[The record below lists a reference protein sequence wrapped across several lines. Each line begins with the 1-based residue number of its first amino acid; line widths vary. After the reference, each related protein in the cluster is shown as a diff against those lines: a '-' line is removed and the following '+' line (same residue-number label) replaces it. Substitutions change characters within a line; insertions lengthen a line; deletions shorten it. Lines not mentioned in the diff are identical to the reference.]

1 MNVLT
6 LRTELETLLVDLL
19 GVYTLGNGSRTP
31 AVSVRAQGETLPAKT
46 SVSGLELVILR
57 DPELQRVNAYRNQE
71 AFRLWTLYLVD
82 WAGTGIGEAA
92 AGRIVYAYPGTD
104 ETSLNVPE
112 GLGPKA
118 QRRLVLRTAPEGG
131 GET

>member
-19 GVYTLGNGSRTP
+19 GVYTLGNAMTTP
-31 AVSVRAQGETLPAKT
+31 AVSVRSVGESLPAKT
-46 SVSGLELVILR
+46 SVSGLELVVMR
-57 DPELQRVNAYRNQE
+57 DADLQRVNTYRRQQ

-82 WAGTGIGEAA
+82 WDGTGVAPTAA
-92 AGRIVYAYPGTD
+92 SRILYAYPGT
-104 ETSLNVPE
+104 ETTTLKVPE

-118 QRRLVLRTAPEGG
+118 QLRLELRTAPEGG
-131 GET
+131 GEN

>member
-19 GVYTLGNGSRTP
+19 GVYTLGNGMTTP
-31 AVSVRAQGETLPAKT
+31 AVSVRAEGEMLPAKT
-46 SVSGLELVILR
+46 TVSGLELVLLL
-57 DPELQRVNAYRNQE
+57 DPELERVNAYKNQE

-82 WAGTGIGEAA
+82 WAGSGVGESA

-104 ETSLNVPE
+104 VTTVRVPE

-118 QRRLVLRTAPEGG
+118 QKRLKIRTAPEGG

>member
-19 GVYTLGNGSRTP
+19 GVYRLGNNATTP
-31 AVSVRAQGETLPAKT
+31 AVSVRAVGESLPAKT
-46 SVSGLELVILR
+46 TVSGLELVIMR
-57 DPELQRVNAYRNQE
+57 DPELDRVNAYQRQE

-82 WAGTGIGEAA
+82 WDGGGTTAMA
-92 AGRIVYAYPGTD
+92 AGRILYVYPGTD
-104 ETSLNVPE
+104 STTLNVPE
-112 GLGPKA
+112 SVGPKV
-118 QRRLVLRTAPEGG
+118 QVRLRLRTAPEGG

>member
-19 GVYTLGNGSRTP
+19 GTYTLGNGATTP
-31 AVSVRAQGETLPAKT
+31 AVSVRSVGETLPAKT
-46 SVSGLELVILR
+46 TVSGLELVIIR
-57 DPELQRVNAYRNQE
+57 DPELDRINAYRNQE
-71 AFRLWTLYLVD
+71 AFRLWTLYLID
-82 WAGTGIGEAA
+82 WDGTGIAPTA
-92 AGRIVYAYPGTD
+92 AGRVLYAYPGT
-104 ETSLNVPE
+104 ESTSVSVPE

-118 QRRLVLRTAPEGG
+118 QMRLQLRIAPVGG